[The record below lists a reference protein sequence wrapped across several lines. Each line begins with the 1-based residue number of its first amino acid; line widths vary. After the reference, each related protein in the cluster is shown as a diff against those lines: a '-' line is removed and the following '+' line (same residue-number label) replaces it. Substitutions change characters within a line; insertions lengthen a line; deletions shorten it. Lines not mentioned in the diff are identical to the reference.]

1 MKSNR
6 TLSAAEIEAFG
17 AELDQLRHRT
27 VATLGARDATYI
39 RRIRTSVRL
48 TELAGRIMLFAG
60 FFPPTF
66 ILGVLLLGVSKII
79 DNMEL
84 GHNVM
89 HGQFDF
95 MNEPEFSGKD
105 YEWNHACPADFWRY
119 THNYEHHTYTNIL
132 GKDKDLGYGLVRL
145 FPEQRWNPGFLL
157 QPLYALLL
165 ALLFQYGVAI
175 QHLKMNRLL
184 NGKMSKAEFSE
195 RFTPFMRKLRH
206 ASVRDYVIF
215 PLLAG
220 PHFLAV
226 LCGNILANLIRNV
239 WTWVIIFCGHFTKDA
254 EVFPQSVLESET
266 RGHWY
271 LRQVRGSSN
280 LKGSKL
286 FHILSG
292 NLSHQIEHHL
302 FPDIPANRYAEL
314 ALDVRQICAKY
325 GQHYNTGRFS
335 VQFGTVLWRIFRYA
349 FPGSVHPASN
359 QPLRA

>member
-6 TLSAAEIEAFG
+6 TLTASEIDAFG

-27 VATLGARDATYI
+27 VATLGERDATYI
-39 RRIRTSVRL
+39 RRIRTSVRI
-48 TELAGRIMLFAG
+48 TELAGRLMLFAG

-95 MNEPEFSGKD
+95 MNEPEFCGKRF
-105 YEWNHACPADFWRY
+105 EWNHACPADFWRY

-165 ALLFQYGVAI
+165 AILFQYGVAI

-184 NGKMSKAEFSE
+184 NGKMSKAEFGE
-195 RFTPFMRKLRH
+195 RFQPFWHKLRH
-206 ASVRDYVIF
+206 
-215 PLLAG
+215 
-220 PHFLAV
+220 
-226 LCGNILANLIRNV
+226 
-239 WTWVIIFCGHFTKDA
+239 
-254 EVFPQSVLESET
+254 
-266 RGHWY
+266 
-271 LRQVRGSSN
+271 
-280 LKGSKL
+280 
-286 FHILSG
+286 
-292 NLSHQIEHHL
+292 
-302 FPDIPANRYAEL
+302 
-314 ALDVRQICAKY
+314 
-325 GQHYNTGRFS
+325 
-335 VQFGTVLWRIFRYA
+335 
-349 FPGSVHPASN
+349 
-359 QPLRA
+359 

>member
-1 MKSNR
+1 MPNNR
-6 TLSAAEIEAFG
+6 PLTPDELQAFG
-17 AELDQLRHRT
+17 AELDQLRQHT
-27 VATLGARDATYI
+27 VATLGERDARYI
-39 RRIRTSVRL
+39 RRIRSSVRL
-48 TELAGRIMLFAG
+48 TGLAGRIMLFAG

-66 ILGVLLLGVSKII
+66 ILGVVLLGISKIVN
-79 DNMEL
+79 NMEL

-95 MNEPEFSGKD
+95 MHDPEFAGNT

-145 FPEQRWNPGFLL
+145 FPEQRWQPGFLL

-165 ALLFQYGVAI
+165 AILFQYGVAI
-175 QHLKMNRLL
+175 QHLKMNRLF
-184 NGKMSKAEFSE
+184 NGKMGKAEFSE
-195 RFTPFMRKLRH
+195 RFRPFLRKLGQVS
-206 ASVRDYVIF
+206 ARDYLIF

-220 PHFLAV
+220 PHCVAV
-226 LCGNILANLIRNV
+226 LCGNLLANLIRNL

-254 EVFPQSVLESET
+254 EVFPQSVLENES
-266 RGHWY
+266 RAHWY
-271 LRQVRGSSN
+271 LRQLRGSSN

-302 FPDIPANRYAEL
+302 FPDIPANRYAEM
-314 ALDVRQICAKY
+314 AIAVRRICAKY

-335 VQFGTVLWRIFRYA
+335 VQFGSVLWRIFRYA
-349 FPGSVHPASN
+349 LPNFGATQPSRPQPA
-359 QPLRA
+359 